1 MRVFAGPV
9 RLASHSVQE
18 RLLVR
23 VGVAAS
29 VAREL
34 FSEFWPFTLLL
45 LVFAWAV
52 VGFVQQ

>member
-1 MRVFAGPV
+1 MRVFAGLV
-9 RLASHSVQE
+9 RPAGHPVQE

-23 VGVAAS
+23 IGVAAS
-29 VAREL
+29 VAREF